1 MWDLLA
7 WRFWIISVGSPGTE
21 LPSRRAL
28 PGQGWRM
35 QGCAT
40 AVPAVPSACELND
53 CTAFPTSCMRLSVCM
68 LFQCRLKLTHM
79 QVTDAAECTCRRQCQ
94 KTHAA
99 VGVFWWLLQCT
110 WVENSLL
117 SRGGEQP
124 SPNFTND
131 KIQVGHFFMLLGDFP
146 LSVTLQVS
154 NLRFCLVMEVGCPI
168 RVFICCSIQ
177 RQLCNR
183 LDILYAMLS
192 PLLHL
197 SLESVFF
204 LTTASISEQ
213 GLIRQRWEFVLVS
226 L

>member
-1 MWDLLA
+1 MALA
-7 WRFWIISVGSPGTE
+7 GTE
-21 LPSRRAL
+21 ILDHLSGEARDWAALQMCTSRSGLKNAGL
-28 PGQGWRM
+28 CHCCPWRPFCM
-35 QGCAT
+35 WAKRLHSVSNKLHAPFCVHAFPVQIEANPHAGDRCCWVYVQK
-40 AVPAVPSACELND
+40 AVPKNTC
-53 CTAFPTSCMRLSVCM
+53 SCRCILM
-68 LFQCRLKLTHM
+68 
-79 QVTDAAECTCRRQCQ
+79 A
-94 KTHAA
+94 AA
-99 VGVFWWLLQCT
+99 VHLGGKQPAV
-110 WVENSLL
+110 S
-117 SRGGEQP
+117 GGEQP

-177 RQLCNR
+177 RQLCNT
-183 LDILYAMLS
+183 LDILFAMLS